1 MVTGHSSVKNVQ
13 KPEKTINDYL
23 RDMRESREKKE
34 ILKLK
39 KFMKNEVANP
49 EYLLQQKEV
58 KQSYQDLAK
67 LERNLKMIK
76 SMI

>member
-23 RDMRESREKKE
+23 REMRESREKKE

-39 KFMKNEVANP
+39 KLMKNEVANP
-49 EYLLQQKEV
+49 EYLLQ
-58 KQSYQDLAK
+58 
-67 LERNLKMIK
+67 
-76 SMI
+76 